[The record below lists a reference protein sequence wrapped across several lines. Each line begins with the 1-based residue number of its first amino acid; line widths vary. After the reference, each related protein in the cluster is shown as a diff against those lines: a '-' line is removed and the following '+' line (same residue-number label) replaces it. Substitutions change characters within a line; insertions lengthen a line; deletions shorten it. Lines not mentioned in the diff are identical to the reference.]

1 MSGGQRAGQ
10 EEEEGTGLGGRR
22 ARWEEQ
28 AGQGCGGERRPVQAR
43 RDQRSP
49 RSWALDLKG
58 TTVPRMRAWSPGQG
72 PRCLGRGG
80 RAGSDWK
87 ALTSHAVSRPL
98 WALASASVPR
108 FLASVNG
115 RSLTSLPPSFLELQ
129 LWEAE
134 QEMGSKGS
142 SSAALSSALLLTSP
156 LGHAF
161 AVSWAVPAQGRQLP
175 PKPDVLCGLL
185 DAALLP

>member
-1 MSGGQRAGQ
+1 MVSWQVRKKRRALGWA
-10 EEEEGTGLGGRR
+10 EGGLGRGSGQGRGVEGNAGPCKRDVTRGARGAGLWISRGPQCLACGLGAR
-22 ARWEEQ
+22 AR
-28 AGQGCGGERRPVQAR
+28 
-43 RDQRSP
+43 
-49 RSWALDLKG
+49 
-58 TTVPRMRAWSPGQG
+58 G

-80 RAGSDWK
+80 RAGSAWK

-185 DAALLP
+185 DVALLP